1 MYLDISMVP
10 LILKEN
16 VRRCFRLADKMLFP
30 VQQNFAIE
38 EWKKLD
44 FISYRKQSSMK
55 FKRTTKTILS

>member
-44 FISYRKQSSMK
+44 FIIGNKFQWNLKELPKQFWVK
-55 FKRTTKTILS
+55 